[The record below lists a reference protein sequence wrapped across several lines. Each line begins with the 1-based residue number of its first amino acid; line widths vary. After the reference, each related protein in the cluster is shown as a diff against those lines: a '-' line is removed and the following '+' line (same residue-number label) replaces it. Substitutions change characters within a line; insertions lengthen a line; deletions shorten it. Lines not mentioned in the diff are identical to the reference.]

1 MPYQP
6 NGGGTSTMPN
16 TGYGDG
22 GAPGQQGYYPPQQG
36 GQGYGQ
42 YPPTYR

>member
-1 MPYQP
+1 MGKFVPDF
-6 NGGGTSTMPN
+6 S
-16 TGYGDG
+16 
-22 GAPGQQGYYPPQQG
+22 APAPPQQGGQG